1 MNQNN
6 IVLYSNGCPKCR
18 VLETKLTAKNV
29 NYIKNENVSEVA
41 DMGFQSLPI
50 LKVDDNYLSFVE
62 ANGWV
67 NSQPEQINQPE
78 MIQSEIPDDLVNA
91 CSVS

>member
-1 MNQNN
+1 MNQN

-18 VLETKLTAKNV
+18 VLETILTAKNV
-29 NYIKNENVSEVA
+29 NYVKNENVSEVA

-62 ANGWV
+62 ANSWV

-78 MIQSEIPDDLVNA
+78 MIQTDINGDFETA